1 MKWDEQQLES
11 LKKVLYSGVLSDVL
25 DGMGYRNQAIGTRI
39 RPLHDDTVIFGPAF
53 TSIGTQVYS
62 MPEAP
67 LIAQCKVVDQLRA
80 GEIYVLKTRGDYNC
94 AVFGELFAT
103 AVRQR
108 GGAGVLLDANA
119 RDLKALKNMDFPLFY
134 RGADPRT
141 SKGRCEINECQI
153 PIVMEGVTI
162 CPGDLI
168 FGDIDGVVVIPRQI
182 AGEVLDQALET
193 IKKEDRV
200 RDGLRSGETLEKV
213 YTQIGAI

>member
-119 RDLKALKNMDFPLFY
+119 RDLKALKNMDFPMFY

-153 PIVMEGVTI
+153 PIVIEGVTI

-182 AGEVLDQALET
+182 ADEVLDQALET